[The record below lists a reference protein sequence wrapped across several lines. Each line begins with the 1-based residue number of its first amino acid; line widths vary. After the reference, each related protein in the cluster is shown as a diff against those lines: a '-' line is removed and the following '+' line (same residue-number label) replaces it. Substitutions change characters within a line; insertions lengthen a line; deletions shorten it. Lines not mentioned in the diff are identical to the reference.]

1 MRAEPKLL
9 EAVVSRLRERVR
21 ELDLPSVLGWQLF
34 AVDGSRFECPRTTA
48 NERVL
53 GCAGKEHTTPQR
65 FQTTLWHWGSELP
78 WDFRVGPGTDS
89 EQRHLDQ
96 RLPTLPEGSL
106 LTADANFISFGLC
119 GELLRRR
126 VHFVLRV
133 GGNRTLLTEL
143 GGDHEVVGQTVYL
156 WPTKH
161 RDQPPIRLRLIV
173 VSTGKTAVYLLTDL
187 LAPAQLS
194 DTDAGELYR
203 RRCGG
208 EVYYRTVK
216 RTFLF
221 AKLCSRSPYQAI
233 IEQHA
238 MLVSLWLLQLT
249 SVAARRDED
258 LPPRRWSGA
267 TARLQVR
274 GWLRNDLLGR
284 SRRRAATLNHQ
295 LAIAVTDSYQ
305 RAGPKQRRHWPRKK
319 SESPPTAPKQRPATP
334 RERSRAKQLWQQTQL
349 NL

>member
-1 MRAEPKLL
+1 MRAEPKLR

-96 RLPTLPEGSL
+96 MLPTLPEGSL